1 MFENKK
7 IFVFGMARSGYEVSK
22 LLAHYNN
29 EIILVDK
36 KEQEQEKIKELE
48 DLNIK
53 VYIDEDASK
62 YLDETFDY
70 VIKNPGISNEHEL
83 VKKAESLGI
92 SVINEIEVAYHFL
105 PKVKLICVTGSNGKT
120 TTTTIIYNMIKRYTS
135 NVHMCGNMGIPLS
148 KMIKDIK
155 DNDILVMEIS
165 SQQLN
170 NFKDFKPDIAV
181 LTNLIPVHI
190 DFFGNYESYKNIKK
204 RIFKNFDDKSL
215 AILNLENEDVVELT
229 KDIKGRKEYF
239 SSKKKTD
246 CYYEN
251 NALYYKNE
259 KVIETKDILVKGMH
273 NYENI
278 MCAILVMKEL
288 GISNQIICDELK
300 EFTGVEHRIEFV
312 KELNNRK
319 FYNDSK
325 ATNTVSTKIALDSF
339 NTPTILIMGGLDRGH
354 SFDEL
359 DDHLKNVKYIIC
371 YGQTKERIK
380 AWSKVDCKVVE
391 NLEEATKKAYE
402 LSEPG
407 DTILLSP
414 ACASWDQ
421 FNSFE
426 ERGTLFKEV
435 INKL

>member
-7 IFVFGMARSGYEVSK
+7 IFIFGMARSGYEAAK
-22 LLAHYNN
+22 LLKKHNN
-29 EIILVDK
+29 EIVLVDGK
-36 KEQEQEKIKELE
+36 KQDEEKVKELE
-48 DLNIK
+48 NLGVIIH
-53 VYIDEDASK
+53 IDEDSSK
-62 YLDETFDY
+62 YLDDTFDY
-70 VIKNPGISNEHEL
+70 VVKNPGISNENEL
-83 VKKAESLGI
+83 VKKAENFGI
-92 SVINEIEVAYHFL
+92 PVINEVELAFHFL
-105 PKVKLICVTGSNGKT
+105 PKVKLVCVTGSNGKT
-120 TTTTIIYNMIKRYTS
+120 TTTTLVYNIIKRYTN

-148 KMIKDIK
+148 KMIDDIK
-155 DNDILVMEIS
+155 ENDILVMEIS

-190 DFFGNYESYKNIKK
+190 DFFKTYENYKNIKK
-204 RIFKNFDDKSL
+204 RIFKNFDDNSL
-215 AILNLENEDVVELT
+215 AILNLENEDVINLT

-239 SSKKKTD
+239 SSKKISD
-246 CYYEN
+246 CYYKEG
-251 NALYYKNE
+251 AIYYKNE
-259 KVIETKDILVKGMH
+259 KIIDTNNIVIKGIH

-288 GISNQIICDELK
+288 NIPNKYIIEELETFK
-300 EFTGVEHRIEFV
+300 GVEHRIEYV
-312 KELNNRK
+312 KELNGRK

-325 ATNTVSTKIALDSF
+325 ATNTVSTRIALDSF
-339 NTPTILIMGGLDRGH
+339 NTPIILIMGGLDRGH

-359 DDHLKNVKYIIC
+359 NEHLKCVKYIIC
-371 YGQTKERIK
+371 YGETKERIK
-380 AWSKVDCKVVE
+380 AWSKVECKVVD

-402 LSEPG
+402 LSSIG

-426 ERGTLFKEV
+426 ERGTLYKEV

>member
-22 LLAHYNN
+22 LLAKYNN

-36 KEQEQEKIKELE
+36 KEQEKEKIKELE
-48 DLNIK
+48 NLNIK

-62 YLDETFDY
+62 YLDKTFDY

-300 EFTGVEHRIEFV
+300 EFKGVEHRIEFV

-354 SFDEL
+354 SFAEL
-359 DDHLKNVKYIIC
+359 DDHLKHVKHIIC

-380 AWSKVDCKVVE
+380 AWSKIDCKVVE

>member
-22 LLAHYNN
+22 LLAKYNN

-36 KEQEQEKIKELE
+36 KEQEKEKIKELE
-48 DLNIK
+48 NLNIK

-92 SVINEIEVAYHFL
+92 SVINDREVAYHFL

-120 TTTTIIYNMIKRYTS
+120 TTTTIIYNMIKRYTN

-190 DFFGNYESYKNIKK
+190 DFFGNYENYKNIKK

>member
-7 IFVFGMARSGYEVSK
+7 IFVFGMARSGYEVAK
-22 LLAHYNN
+22 LLRKHNN
-29 EIILVDK
+29 EIVLVDA
-36 KEQEQEKIKELE
+36 KEQDKEKVEELE
-48 DLNIK
+48 NLGVK
-53 VYIDEDASK
+53 VHIDKDAIS
-62 YLDETFDY
+62 YLDSSFDY
-70 VIKNPGISNEHEL
+70 VVKNPGISNENEL
-83 VKKAESLGI
+83 VKKAFEYGI

-120 TTTTIIYNMIKRYTS
+120 TTTTIIYNMIKRYTP
-135 NVHMCGNMGIPLS
+135 NCFMCGNMGIPLS
-148 KMIKDIK
+148 KMIEEIK
-155 DNDILVMEIS
+155 ENDILVMEIS

-190 DFFGNYESYKNIKK
+190 DFFGNYENYKNIKK
-204 RIFKNFDDKSL
+204 RIFKNFDDNSL
-215 AILNLENEDVVELT
+215 AILNLENEDVMNLT

-239 SSKKKTD
+239 SSKRKAD

-251 NALYYKNE
+251 GIIYYQNE
-259 KVIETKDILVKGMH
+259 PIIETKDILVKGMH

-288 GISNQIICDELK
+288 NISNNIIKEELETFK
-300 EFTGVEHRIEFV
+300 GVEHRIEFV
-312 KELNNRK
+312 KELNKRK

-339 NTPTILIMGGLDRGH
+339 DKPTILIMGGLDRGH

-359 DDHLKNVKYIIC
+359 NTHLEHVKYVIC

-380 AWSKVDCKVVE
+380 KWCPKECKVVD

-402 LSEPG
+402 LSDKG
-407 DTILLSP
+407 DIILLSP

-426 ERGTLFKEV
+426 ERGTLYKDI

>member
-7 IFVFGMARSGYEVSK
+7 IFVFVMARSGYEVSK
-22 LLAHYNN
+22 LLAKYNN

-36 KEQEQEKIKELE
+36 KEQEQEKIRELE
-48 DLNIK
+48 NLNIK

-120 TTTTIIYNMIKRYTS
+120 TTTTIIYNMIKRYTN

-181 LTNLIPVHI
+181 LTNLIPFHI
-190 DFFGNYESYKNIKK
+190 DFFGNYENYKNIKK
-204 RIFKNFDDKSL
+204 RIFKNFDEKSL

-300 EFTGVEHRIEFV
+300 EFKGVEHRIEFV

-380 AWSKVDCKVVE
+380 AWSKIDCKVVE

-402 LSEPG
+402 LSQPG

>member
-36 KEQEQEKIKELE
+36 KEQEKEKIKELE
-48 DLNIK
+48 NLNIK

-120 TTTTIIYNMIKRYTS
+120 TTTTIIYNMIKRYTN

-190 DFFGNYESYKNIKK
+190 DFFGNYENYKNIKK

-300 EFTGVEHRIEFV
+300 EFKGVEHRIEFV

>member
-36 KEQEQEKIKELE
+36 KEQEKEKIKELE

-83 VKKAESLGI
+83 VKKAENLGI

-120 TTTTIIYNMIKRYTS
+120 TTTTIIYNMIKRYTN

-190 DFFGNYESYKNIKK
+190 DFFGNYENYKNIKK

-300 EFTGVEHRIEFV
+300 EFKGVEHRIEFV

>member
-36 KEQEQEKIKELE
+36 KEQEKEKIRELE

-120 TTTTIIYNMIKRYTS
+120 TTTTIIYNMIKRYTN

-190 DFFGNYESYKNIKK
+190 DFFGNYENYKNIKK

-300 EFTGVEHRIEFV
+300 EFKGVEHRIEFV

-426 ERGTLFKEV
+426 ERGALFKEV

>member
-1 MFENKK
+1 MFEGKK
-7 IFVFGMARSGYEVSK
+7 IFIFGMARSGYEAAK
-22 LLAHYNN
+22 LLKKHNN
-29 EIILVDK
+29 EIVLVDGK
-36 KEQEQEKIKELE
+36 KQDEEKVKELE
-48 DLNIK
+48 ELGVIIH
-53 VYIDEDASK
+53 IDEDSSK
-62 YLDETFDY
+62 YLDDSFDY
-70 VIKNPGISNEHEL
+70 VVKNPGISNENEL
-83 VKKAESLGI
+83 VKKAERFGI
-92 SVINEIEVAYHFL
+92 PVINEVELAYHFL
-105 PKVKLICVTGSNGKT
+105 PKVKLVCTTGSNGKT
-120 TTTTIIYNMIKRYTS
+120 TTTTLIYNIIKRYTD

-148 KMIKDIK
+148 KMIDDIK
-155 DNDILVMEIS
+155 ENDILVMEIS

-190 DFFGNYESYKNIKK
+190 DFFGTYENYKNIKK
-204 RIFKNFDDKSL
+204 RIFKNFDDNSL
-215 AILNLENEDVVELT
+215 AILNLENEDVVNLT

-239 SSKKKTD
+239 SSKRVSD
-246 CYYEN
+246 CYYKDGAIYFE
-251 NALYYKNE
+251 NE
-259 KVIETKDILVKGMH
+259 KIIDTNDIVIKGMH

-288 GISNQIICDELK
+288 NIPNKYIIEELETFK
-300 EFTGVEHRIEFV
+300 GVEHRIEYV
-312 KELNNRK
+312 KELNGRK

-325 ATNTVSTKIALDSF
+325 ATNTVSTRIALDSF
-339 NTPTILIMGGLDRGH
+339 NTPVILIMGGLDRGH

-359 DDHLKNVKYIIC
+359 NDHLKHVKYIIC
-371 YGQTKERIK
+371 YGETKERIK
-380 AWSKVDCKVVE
+380 AWAKPECKVVD

-402 LSEPG
+402 LSSVG

-426 ERGTLFKEV
+426 ERGTLYKEV

>member
-29 EIILVDK
+29 EIVLVDK

-48 DLNIK
+48 NLNIK

-70 VIKNPGISNEHEL
+70 VIKNPGISNENEL
-83 VKKAESLGI
+83 VKKAENLGI

-155 DNDILVMEIS
+155 ENDILVMEIS

-181 LTNLIPVHI
+181 LTNLIPAHI
-190 DFFGNYESYKNIKK
+190 DFFGNYENYKSIKK

-278 MCAILVMKEL
+278 MCAIMVMKEL

-300 EFTGVEHRIEFV
+300 EFKGVEHRIEFV

-354 SFDEL
+354 SFAEL
-359 DDHLKNVKYIIC
+359 DDHLKHVKHIIC

-380 AWSKVDCKVVE
+380 AWSKIDCKVVE

-402 LSEPG
+402 LSQPG